1 MKNLDRRVAVSLLL
15 AVTVLA
21 VGCSSSSSAAASTSA
36 PTGASAGL
44 SATAYVNGVCGAFQ
58 DFANAVKQR
67 QDAFKAAGTDIAAVK
82 QAWLDFLDGM
92 VQDTQAIVTKIQS
105 LGVPD
110 VSDGQA
116 AASTLKG
123 EFSTLQSDIQSLRDQ
138 SADLPTTS
146 EAAFAAAFQPILQK
160 FQTDL
165 TGFGQELSKFTG
177 DKLDAAFSKA
187 PECANLSASSSP

>member
-1 MKNLDRRVAVSLLL
+1 M
-15 AVTVLA
+15 
-21 VGCSSSSSAAASTSA
+21 
-36 PTGASAGL
+36 
-44 SATAYVNGVCGAFQ
+44 
-58 DFANAVKQR
+58 
-67 QDAFKAAGTDIAAVK
+67 I
-82 QAWLDFLDGM
+82 
-92 VQDTQAIVTKIQS
+92 QDTHALVTKIQS